1 VVTGRPA
8 TLATFNSAVRTTWT
22 GSIRAA
28 ARGGSYSE
36 VVLAASDLLPDH
48 RRLVTVVAG
57 DLLQRLERALHDGR
71 TFRALAVQSRIVHR
85 FLRVQQHDPNAAGY
99 DAILAGGAHGVNGAV
114 DLDETLR
121 FLDRDD
127 TVLPHLVHRLGE
139 VAPIVASPFED
150 TVPICAPRSRSCTGF
165 A

>member
-1 VVTGRPA
+1 VVGRRPA
-8 TLATFNSAVRTTWT
+8 TLAAFSSAVRTTWT
-22 GSIRAA
+22 GSIGAA
-28 ARGGSYSE
+28 ARGDSSSE

-57 DLLQRLERALHDGR
+57 DLPQHDGR
-71 TFRALAVQSRIVHR
+71 TFRALAVGSRIGHR
-85 FLRVQQHDPNAAGY
+85 FLRVQQHDPDAAGY
-99 DAILAGGAHGVNGAV
+99 DAILAGGARGLNGVV

-127 TVLPHLVHRLGE
+127 TVLPHPVHRLGE
-139 VAPIVASPFED
+139 MAPIVASPFED
-150 TVPICAPRSRSCTGF
+150 TVPICARRSRSCTGF